1 MMRRFRVNNLQLI
14 VSGSIV
20 LWSKFSLAMAMSL
33 DFLFILDPMITI
45 SFALRQKCGSSK
57 RISLSI
63 VAEKRKAFA
72 LFLFEI
78 KLVLT
83 LEISQEIRGL
93 SWYFILL
100 IQGWKQQVVKIPQIH
115 LFFLSFKLWT
125 ENLFTILTNW
135 QIKNKAI
142 TAFPCTN
149 ISEVQRWY
157 FSTLTWVFRPGR
169 RAETFHLL
177 FSCSGVLLVHDLA
190 SALRGTQ

>member
-1 MMRRFRVNNLQLI
+1 MVRRFRVNNLQLI

-63 VAEKRKAFA
+63 VAEKGKAFA

-83 LEISQEIRGL
+83 LDISQEIRGL

-115 LFFLSFKLWT
+115 RFFFVFQTLNRESVHDSNKLADQEQGHHSIPVYKYQWSST
-125 ENLFTILTNW
+125 VIFFNTDMG
-135 QIKNKAI
+135 
-142 TAFPCTN
+142 
-149 ISEVQRWY
+149 IS
-157 FSTLTWVFRPGR
+157 SRP
-169 RAETFHLL
+169 ETFHLL
-177 FSCSGVLLVHDLA
+177 SSCSGVLLVHDLA